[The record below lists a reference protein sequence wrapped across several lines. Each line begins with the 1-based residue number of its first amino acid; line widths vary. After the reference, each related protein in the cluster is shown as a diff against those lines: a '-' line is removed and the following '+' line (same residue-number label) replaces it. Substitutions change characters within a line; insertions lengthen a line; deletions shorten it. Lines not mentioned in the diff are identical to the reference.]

1 MKIVSPICHPLPLVE
16 PHVKYVYAP
25 PHPAVLCLGRAD
37 GLMEVWDLLRGQ
49 SCPVQT
55 LQVTDTAVTSLEFD
69 PAQQGQVGAEEA
81 G

>member
-1 MKIVSPICHPLPLVE
+1 
-16 PHVKYVYAP
+16 
-25 PHPAVLCLGRAD
+25 
-37 GLMEVWDLLRGQ
+37 MEVWDLLRGQ

-81 G
+81 GGGAWDGTAGQDHLVWPSCVGGHASLGGSACHCSSQ